1 MKNVKLKNK
10 VVSILSALVIGV
22 TTLLPTAQV
31 YGATNDGVG
40 EAYLYKMENVDPKTG
55 CGDYLVVAKLKEG
68 WKPYTRV
75 SLSTYDFT
83 FCDAYDNGYTMGD
96 STNRYVWKNTKG
108 CVLEDMD
115 NGGYMI
121 MGKVTNPTNGLIEI
135 PVRICP
141 EHRPDT
147 VPNMNPSFAITIAEN
162 GAAGVQVDQLLYF
175 RKAIPI
181 SEKGNMQGGNSIQ
194 QDAKEYVKFTLNEGT
209 YYLGNIGGMLGS
221 DRLKS
226 MQIGEAPYMSSG
238 RTMVPVKYAAE
249 ALSCNIEWNA
259 VKSEVVVKASNNTY
273 RLSLNSQYAYDAA
286 GKKYDLGAKTTQKN
300 GRTYVAVGALGQLLN
315 CGVAWDSKTQTA
327 TFTKK

>member
-10 VVSILSALVIGV
+10 VVSILSALLIGV
-22 TTLLPTAQV
+22 TTLLPTTQV

-55 CGDYLVVAKLKEG
+55 CGDYLLVAKLKEG
-68 WKPYTRV
+68 WRPYTQV
-75 SLSTYDFT
+75 TMTTGDFT
-83 FCDAYDNGYTMGD
+83 FCDAYDNGYKPLED
-96 STNRYVWKNTKG
+96 RKYVWQNTKG
-108 CVLEDMD
+108 CFLEDTS

-135 PVRICP
+135 PLYICK
-141 EHRPDT
+141 EHNEEVVYNLNGFVT
-147 VPNMNPSFAITIAEN
+147 ISIAEN
-162 GAAGVQVDQLLYF
+162 AAAGIQVYQHLDF
-175 RKAIPI
+175 KDAIPI

-238 RTMVPVKYAAE
+238 RTMVPVKYAGE
-249 ALSCNIEWNA
+249 ALGCNIEWNA

-273 RLSLNSQYAYDAA
+273 RLSLNSQYAYDTK
-286 GKKYDLGAKTTQKN
+286 GTKYDLGAKTTQKN